1 MPHRGLRQH
10 LVLMV
15 KEPVAGRVKTRL
27 ARQVGVVAATALA
40 RRSAAGVIARLGCS
54 RCWQVHLAVGPE
66 AAIASRAWP
75 FRLPRLAQGPG
86 DLGARMQRVMDRLPR
101 GPAVIIGTDI
111 PGIGAAHIRSAF
123 KLLSSQDAVFGPAA
137 DGGYW
142 LVGLRRRLRV
152 PRAFGNVRWSTE
164 HALADTRANL
174 QGMRLAEVATLSDV
188 DEAAEFVRLGPLAGR
203 RVLPVVSV
211 AWKPGCDA

>member
-123 KLLSSQDAVFGPAA
+123 KLLSSQDAVFETR
-137 DGGYW
+137 GGR
-142 LVGLRRRLRV
+142 GL
-152 PRAFGNVRWSTE
+152 
-164 HALADTRANL
+164 
-174 QGMRLAEVATLSDV
+174 
-188 DEAAEFVRLGPLAGR
+188 LAGR
-203 RVLPVVSV
+203 FASTPSRAARFRQRALVDRARPSRYASQSPRHALS
-211 AWKPGCDA
+211 

>member
-1 MPHRGLRQH
+1 
-10 LVLMV
+10 MV

-101 GPAVIIGTDI
+101 GPAVIIGTEFPELARPTSEALSNCSHPKMPCSD
-111 PGIGAAHIRSAF
+111 PRRTGVIGWSVCVDAFACRALSA
-123 KLLSSQDAVFGPAA
+123 
-137 DGGYW
+137 
-142 LVGLRRRLRV
+142 
-152 PRAFGNVRWSTE
+152 TC
-164 HALADTRANL
+164 
-174 QGMRLAEVATLSDV
+174 
-188 DEAAEFVRLGPLAGR
+188 AGR
-203 RVLPVVSV
+203 PST
-211 AWKPGCDA
+211 P